1 MSTSDINASSAKP
14 EIDLQEH
21 WNKAYSKN
29 PMEKLGWYETD
40 LSPSL
45 NLITSIGLAKN
56 ARIINIGAGSTTLID
71 ELLDMGFTNLI
82 ATDISSVALKDLEN
96 RTGSSDY
103 LECITDDITKS
114 VKIKNIEKVDLWI
127 DRAVLH
133 FFIGEHDK
141 NAYFELLKSKIKDH
155 GYVILAE
162 FNLNGAE
169 RCSGLP
175 VCRYSENLLQER
187 LGPEFKLLK
196 SFDYIYTMPSGDS
209 RPYIYTLF
217 QKV

>member
-1 MSTSDINASSAKP
+1 MSTSDLNASSSKP
-14 EIDLQEH
+14 EIDLKEH
-21 WNKAYSKN
+21 WDKAYSKN
-29 PMEKLGWYETD
+29 PIEKLGWYETD

-45 NLITSIGLAKN
+45 NLIASIGLAKD

-96 RTGSSDY
+96 RTGGSDY
-103 LECITDDITKS
+103 LECITDDITRS
-114 VKIKNIEKVDLWI
+114 EKIINIENVDLWI

-133 FFIGEHDK
+133 FFVGEHDK
-141 NAYFELLKSKIKDH
+141 NAYFDLLRSKIKDH
-155 GYVILAE
+155 AFVILAE
-162 FNLNGAE
+162 FSLEGAE

-175 VCRYSENLLQER
+175 VCRYSEETLQKK
-187 LGPEFKLLK
+187 LGSGFKLIK
-196 SFDYIYTMPSGDS
+196 SFDYHYTMPSGDD

>member
-1 MSTSDINASSAKP
+1 MSTSNNNPSSSNS
-14 EIDLQEH
+14 EIDLKEH
-21 WNKAYSKN
+21 WDKAYSRN
-29 PMEKLGWYETD
+29 PIEKLGWYETD

-45 NLITSIGLAKN
+45 NLISSIGLAKN

-71 ELLDMGFTNLI
+71 ELLNMGFTNLI
-82 ATDISSVALKDLEN
+82 ATDISAVALKDLEN

-103 LECITDDITKS
+103 LECITDDITQS
-114 VKIKNIEKVDLWI
+114 DRIINIENVDLWI

-133 FFIGEHDK
+133 FFVGEHDK
-141 NAYFELLKSKIKDH
+141 NEYFKLLKSKIRKNA
-155 GYVILAE
+155 YVILAE
-162 FNLNGAE
+162 FSLNGAE
-169 RCSGLP
+169 HCSGLP

-187 LGPEFKLLK
+187 LGSEFKLLK
-196 SFDYIYTMPSGDS
+196 SFEYNYTMPSGDN